1 MLPLMAALGLATAM
15 AVSAQPG
22 PGGRTDIIQMTPQD
36 DVISLR
42 WSDTEERLVGTLRP
56 APPRKGEP
64 FKLALDVGS
73 FEGAPFEGP
82 LILTLR
88 PGGTSGGE
96 TRTVKRQ
103 GRHGEATFTPEQ
115 EGPYQLDVFFQ
126 TTRNKS
132 LHGTFDVASARI
144 PRQWAWGLLIVGA
157 LALVGYTV
165 FTLLKGNRADAAPP
179 PPPTGPVPESMSGP
193 TAEPPAEPPAAAP
206 AEPAAPTEPAAPPTP
221 DPPRD
226 P

>member
-22 PGGRTDIIQMTPQD
+22 PGGRTDLIQMTPQD
-36 DVISLR
+36 DIITLR

-103 GRHGEATFTPEQ
+103 GRHWEATFTPEQ

-165 FTLLKGNRADAAPP
+165 VTLLKGNRADASPLPHRPALSPSPCPDTPP
-179 PPPTGPVPESMSGP
+179 SRPPS
-193 TAEPPAEPPAAAP
+193 
-206 AEPAAPTEPAAPPTP
+206 
-221 DPPRD
+221 PPR
-226 P
+226 PRPNPRPRQRLIPRATRNLRPRRP

>member
-1 MLPLMAALGLATAM
+1 MAALGLATAM
-15 AVSAQPG
+15 AVGAQPA

-36 DVISLR
+36 DLITLR

-64 FKLALDVGS
+64 FQLALDVGS

-103 GRHGEATFTPEQ
+103 GRHWEATFTPEQ
-115 EGPYQLDVFFQ
+115 DGPYQLDVFFQ

-144 PRQWAWGLLIVGA
+144 PREWAWGLLIVGA

-193 TAEPPAEPPAAAP
+193 TAEPPAPPAAPPAEPAATP
-206 AEPAAPTEPAAPPTP
+206 AEPAAPPTL